1 MAALE
6 SNGVNVGYEDDE
18 VDDLPGEDVD
28 QSPVTS
34 CSQFLLLSCVFSLDN
49 LPRHIITKI
58 FSFLDISD
66 LISLESMSRR
76 TLEHVTHFWK
86 TYCQRYKLAGDPT
99 PLCVGWKLNQM
110 SLYSYDSAVALC
122 KHPVKKWRLL
132 AVRCFLRDCYRCV
145 ICCQHLKDRNSV
157 DGFYFKHDVLLCY
170 PQCYEIF
177 TLNFQL
183 DMV

>member
-1 MAALE
+1 M
-6 SNGVNVGYEDDE
+6 
-18 VDDLPGEDVD
+18 D

-99 PLCVGWKLNQM
+99 PLCVGWELNQM